1 MGMGGEGG
9 SSAGPRLAVHTPLH
23 PGIVIFNRHT
33 AEFSAKLFENI
44 VSLCQ
49 SIHSTDRSHL
59 RHEEVDKLGL
69 VALSTVTTITSPRA
83 NVKNLNKVFRAD
95 PVTFDYKS
103 LEVAVLSQLCEL
115 ADSLRSV
122 KYEKY

>member
-1 MGMGGEGG
+1 MGGEGG
-9 SSAGPRLAVHTPLH
+9 RSAGSRAVHTPSNT
-23 PGIVIFNRHT
+23 GVVIFNRHT
-33 AEFSAKLFENI
+33 AEFSAKLFQNI

-69 VALSTVTTITSPRA
+69 VALSTVTTIPSPRA

-103 LEVAVLSQLCEL
+103 LEVAVVSQLCEL
-115 ADSLRSV
+115 ADTLRSV
-122 KYEKY
+122 KYKKY